1 MPRSGRPRLAAALAV
16 LAAALAASPPALAA
30 PLAARSVPLLYLA
43 ARQEPSASLST
54 IDRPP
59 EDEGLPGFRLAARDN
74 ETSTRFLPGDRQIRF
89 PMRERVVEPGG
100 DFLAAAAAAL
110 EGPETFVVVDAPAA
124 DLLRLADL
132 PAARGK
138 LFFNAGAPETRLRDV
153 DCRANV
159 LHTVPSHAQLADGLM
174 QYLARKRW
182 TRLFLVPGPAA
193 QDQPV
198 ADAFRTSAKKFGL
211 KVAFER
217 PWTGESDLRRTA
229 QGDASGFTQVGDYDV
244 LVVADVNDDFG
255 DALIGNTF
263 LPRPVAGTQGLTPI
277 GWDRVFDQWGAT
289 QLQNRFEA
297 MAGRPMRPKDWAA
310 WAAVRAV
317 GEGAL
322 KLGTDDPAAIAAYV
336 RSDRLRLD
344 GFKGR
349 SLSFRPWSGELRQ
362 PIHVI
367 QPRAVVS
374 VSPQDGMLHPVTDL
388 DTLGIDRSESK
399 CPLKDAAP

>member
-1 MPRSGRPRLAAALAV
+1 MLRKACAGLGLMLALAGGSAEPAQ
-16 LAAALAASPPALAA
+16 AAG
-30 PLAARSVPLLYLA
+30 SVPLLYIA
-43 ARQEPSASLST
+43 QRQEPKASLSA

-74 ETSTRFLPGDRQIRF
+74 ETGTRFLPPDRQTRF
-89 PMRERVVEPGG
+89 PLREAVVEPGG
-100 DFLAAAAAAL
+100 DFLAEAAAAL
-110 EGPETFVVVDAPAA
+110 EGPESFVVVDASAEN
-124 DLLRLADL
+124 LLKLADL

-138 LFFNAGAPETRLRDV
+138 LLFNAGAGETSLRDAQ
-153 DCRANV
+153 CRGNV
-159 LHTVPSHAQLADGLM
+159 LHTLPSHAQLADGLM
-174 QYLARKRW
+174 QFLARKRW
-182 TRLFLVPGPAA
+182 ARLFLVPGPAP
-193 QDQPV
+193 QDQLI
-198 ADAFRTSAKKFGL
+198 AEAYRNAAKKFGL
-211 KVAFER
+211 KVVQER

-229 QGDASGFTQVGDYDV
+229 QGDASGFTQVGEYDV
-244 LVVADVNDDFG
+244 LVVADDNDDFG

-263 LPRPVAGTQGLTPI
+263 LPRPVAGTQGLTPVA
-277 GWDRVFDQWGAT
+277 WDRVFEQWGAT

-297 MAGRPMRPKDWAA
+297 LAGRPMRSKDWAA

-322 KLGTDDPAAIAAYV
+322 KLRTDDPAAIAAYV

-362 PIHVI
+362 PVQII
-367 QPRAVVS
+367 QPRAVIS
-374 VSPQDGMLHPVTDL
+374 TSPQEGVLHPVTDL
-388 DTLGIDRSESK
+388 DTLGIDRAESK